1 MTREIDQEAIDN
13 ETLSY
18 AEAEYLRVRGQL
30 PEGYPMPDPE
40 DDGEEDDDEQS
51 DYLPSRATPLEEQT
65 VPVMGNKGGI
75 VDDSDG
81 LEGVGGNYSKDEGW
95 NNDKRRAELAKRGL
109 STDGNMDEMIGR
121 LRRSD
126 SDELL
131 EDDYETEDE

>member
-13 ETLSY
+13 ETLSWD
-18 AEAEYLRVRGQL
+18 EAEYLRVRGRL
-30 PEGYPMPDPE
+30 PAGYPMPDPE
-40 DDGEEDDDEQS
+40 DDGGDDEEDQS

-95 NNDKRRAELAKRGL
+95 NNDKRRAELAKREL
-109 STDGNMDEMIGR
+109 STDGNMEEMIAR

-126 SDELL
+126 SNELL
-131 EDDYETEDE
+131 DDDYATDDE